1 MGRVCVG
8 RAERREARHV
18 ICLPD
23 DPSGFVPQPDLP
35 ADRARREVLSSRP
48 YPHPQRACSLPNP
61 SPTPNPSARRSR
73 VPGESTAMAGNVG
86 AEAKRDVAIATA
98 DPR

>member
-35 ADRARREVLSSRP
+35 ATRLAAAPDKDPAE
-48 YPHPQRACSLPNP
+48 
-61 SPTPNPSARRSR
+61 SA
-73 VPGESTAMAGNVG
+73 G
-86 AEAKRDVAIATA
+86 
-98 DPR
+98 